1 VSKKR
6 RSEGG
11 APRDAAARPAARADT
26 PAVAR
31 ADGDVA
37 ADGDGVDV
45 HDDNAAGNVAGA
57 VDVDAAPARDWVA
70 PPVVHKQPK
79 HKADRRALLAPTLGA
94 VDALNV
100 DSMVCAWCTD
110 VRPLGGALGMI
121 DWRLCG
127 RVSRL
132 LERGTFAGAVD
143 ERVLMPTHGR
153 IPPPRLFLY
162 GCGAS
167 TTLSSTLATRVA
179 AMARMAQKA
188 GARRVALSLPE
199 PAAHGHDAIVDVVHA
214 EFAAVDVDVVV
225 FGPDPFPP

>member
-1 VSKKR
+1 MSKKR

-11 APRDAAARPAARADT
+11 APRDAAARPASPDAPVVSGGAGSVADS
-26 PAVAR
+26 
-31 ADGDVA
+31 
-37 ADGDGVDV
+37 
-45 HDDNAAGNVAGA
+45 
-57 VDVDAAPARDWVA
+57 VDAEAPPARDWVA
-70 PPVVHKQPK
+70 PPVVHKQHK
-79 HKADRRALLAPTLGA
+79 HKGDRAPLAPTLGA
-94 VDALNV
+94 VDALDV
-100 DSMVCAWCTD
+100 DSVICGWCSD

-132 LERGTFAGAVD
+132 LERGTFVGAAD

-153 IPPPRLFLY
+153 IPAPRLFLY

-167 TTLSSTLATRVA
+167 TSLSSTLPARVA
-179 AMARMAQKA
+179 AMARMAHKA

-199 PAAHGHDAIVDVVHA
+199 PGSGVDVDVVHA